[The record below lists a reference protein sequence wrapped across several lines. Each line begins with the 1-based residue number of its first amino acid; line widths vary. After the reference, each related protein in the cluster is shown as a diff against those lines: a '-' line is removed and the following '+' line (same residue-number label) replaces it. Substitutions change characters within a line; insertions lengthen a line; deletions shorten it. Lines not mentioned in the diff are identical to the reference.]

1 MARARQP
8 RRARRSRRTRAA
20 TAFTSALTATLTA
33 ALLSLTSA
41 VIAPS
46 AHADEIPANGNFTFT
61 TGPGI
66 LPAWD
71 SAGVSL
77 VGVSPGSVITN
88 TITNTA
94 RVNLP
99 VISKSGTANATAGG
113 FRFVNTESGE
123 SFRCSVPVVDTR
135 ARVIDCVLPSG
146 YNSAVFEI
154 STIAER
160 TKVNT
165 TATKTTI
172 FQGMELR
179 IINREMANRL
189 NDELDTSVFSA
200 SVVLGSGSLIVSRAR

>member
-8 RRARRSRRTRAA
+8 RRTHRTRITAA
-20 TAFTSALTATLTA
+20 LAAALLPLTVALTAPA
-33 ALLSLTSA
+33 
-41 VIAPS
+41 

-88 TITNTA
+88 RITNTA

-146 YNSAVFEI
+146 YNAAVFEI
-154 STIAER
+154 SSIDER

-165 TATKTTI
+165 ATTKTTI